1 MKPQKPSYESEKP
14 SYVFALAPIC
24 FPETP
29 HMFFRPDG
37 TVIETHWLCTMR
49 DVSGLARLAISRLA
63 KSLNFHPA
71 KCMNMI

>member
-1 MKPQKPSYESEKP
+1 
-14 SYVFALAPIC
+14 
-24 FPETP
+24 
-29 HMFFRPDG
+29 MFFRPDG